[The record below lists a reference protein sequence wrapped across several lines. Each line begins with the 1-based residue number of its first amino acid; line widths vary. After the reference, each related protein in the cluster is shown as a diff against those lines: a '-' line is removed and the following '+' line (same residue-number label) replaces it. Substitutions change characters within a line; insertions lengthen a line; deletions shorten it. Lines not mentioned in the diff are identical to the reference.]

1 MREASL
7 ILPERDNAGAS
18 LAAVHEALQ
27 DRLCQAWGGFT
38 VSYAK
43 SGRTYNNGLLSRS
56 GLLTREDVR
65 VYTVVVGEHEAP
77 ALLTI
82 ARDLRRVARQEAIY
96 LQLSDG
102 SVVFV
107 GD

>member
-27 DRLCQAWGGFT
+27 DRLCQAWGGFI
-38 VSYAK
+38 VGYAK
-43 SGRTYNNGLLSRS
+43 SGRAGRN

-65 VYTVVVGEHEAP
+65 VYTVAVGEHEAP

-82 ARDLRRVARQEAIY
+82 ARDLRRAAHQEAIY
-96 LQLSDG
+96 LRLPDG
-102 SVVFV
+102 QVVFV
-107 GD
+107 RD

>member
-18 LAAVHEALQ
+18 LAAVHEGLQ
-27 DRLCQAWGGFT
+27 DRLCQAWGGFI
-38 VSYAK
+38 VGYAK
-43 SGRTYNNGLLSRS
+43 SGRSGRN

-65 VYTVVVGEHEAP
+65 VYTVAVGEGETP

-82 ARDLRRVARQEAIY
+82 ARDLRRAARQEAIY
-96 LQLSDG
+96 LRLPDG
-102 SVVFV
+102 QVIFV
-107 GD
+107 RD

>member
-18 LAAVHEALQ
+18 LAAVHEGLQ

-38 VSYAK
+38 VGYAK
-43 SGRTYNNGLLSRS
+43 SGRSGRN

-65 VYTVVVGEHEAP
+65 VYTVAVGEGETP

-82 ARDLRRVARQEAIY
+82 ARDLRRAARQEAIY
-96 LQLSDG
+96 LRLPDG
-102 SVVFV
+102 QVIFV
-107 GD
+107 RD